1 MATQEQ
7 IERIATAL
15 CTAPPKA
22 FFQTMD
28 ETQAGI
34 GAVLRLLSETE
45 GTVTAGRIAELM
57 NVSTAR
63 VAVLLKKMVAKDLIV
78 KEAHPDDARV
88 TVVQL
93 SEKGEQTAAAIRA
106 NIHRK
111 IGLVIDR
118 IGMERMLEFA
128 EVSQM
133 IHQVSQELPLADL

>member
-7 IERIATAL
+7 IEQIVDAL

-34 GAVLRLLSETE
+34 GAVLRFLSGAE

-63 VAVLLKKMVAKDLIV
+63 VAVLLKKMVAKGLII
-78 KEAHPDDARV
+78 KEADPSDARI

-93 SEKGEQTAAAIRA
+93 SEKGEKTAATIRA
-106 NIHRK
+106 NIHRQ

-133 IHQVSQELPLADL
+133 IHQVCKHSPPADL